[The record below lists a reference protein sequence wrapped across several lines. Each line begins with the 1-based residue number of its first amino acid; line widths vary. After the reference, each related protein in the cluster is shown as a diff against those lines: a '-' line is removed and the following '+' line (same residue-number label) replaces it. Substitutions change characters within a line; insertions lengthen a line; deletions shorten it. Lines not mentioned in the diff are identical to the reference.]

1 MRIKWKDYLIK
12 TPIIIGLFV
21 AVLFLAKAF
30 GWPALF
36 DSHLRLD
43 DDFQITAWLCLVLY
57 RLLMYF
63 VFPFAIS
70 AVEKT
75 FIKGKYWRFV
85 IRNFNIQFFA
95 YSLVSGFYLLF
106 GIDKLL
112 GAEIF
117 QSSDALMF
125 LASFA
130 FTLFLGREID
140 NSPNAETK
148 NN

>member
-1 MRIKWKDYLIK
+1 MIK
-12 TPIIIGLFV
+12 TPIVIALFIAVFLV
-21 AVLFLAKAF
+21 AIVFK
-30 GWPALF
+30 WPTLF
-36 DSHLRLD
+36 DSHLKID
-43 DDFQITAWLCLVLY
+43 EDFQATAWLCLVLY
-57 RLLMYF
+57 RLLIYF

-75 FIKGKYWRFV
+75 FRKGTYWRLV
-85 IRNFNIQFFA
+85 LRNFNIQFFA

-106 GIDKLL
+106 GLDKML
-112 GAEIF
+112 GVEIF

-140 NSPNAETK
+140 NSPKAEA
-148 NN
+148 NNNQT